1 MQPAARSLRTVIL
14 VALAL
19 DLVGKARPV
28 AAQVTI
34 VDEGT
39 FSITVAGARVGR
51 EDFSIRRTALGTLVA
66 QGNVL
71 RGDIRATVVL
81 NTDSAGTPERF
92 RYDSN
97 RGGRDDEQVSGERR
111 VNLWSGLSTRPDGE
125 SGREFRLPDAVRV
138 ADDGVLHHFWFVL
151 RFTRP
156 GATALLQPRTMA
168 MHSVVIEDAGADRV
182 TIGLDELDAHKWNVR
197 FPDGDV
203 PFREVWLDARGRLLR
218 VRIPAEELDAT
229 RDEPPP
235 ETPGL

>member
-1 MQPAARSLRTVIL
+1 M
-14 VALAL
+14 
-19 DLVGKARPV
+19 G
-28 AAQVTI
+28 AQVTI

-39 FSITVAGARVGR
+39 FSITVAGVRVGR

-81 NTDSAGTPERF
+81 NTDSVGAPERF
-92 RYDSN
+92 RYNSN
-97 RGGRDDEQVSGERR
+97 RSGRDEEQVSGERR
-111 VNLWSGLSTRPDGE
+111 VTVWSGLVTRPGGQ
-125 SGREFRLPDAVRV
+125 SGREFRLPDGVRG
-138 ADDGVLHHFWFVL
+138 ADDGVLHHLWFVL
-151 RFTRP
+151 RFRGS
-156 GATALLQPRTMA
+156 GATTLLQPRTMA
-168 MHSVVIEDAGADRV
+168 IHSIVIEDAGTDRV

-203 PFREVWLDARGRLLR
+203 PFREVWIDAQGRLLR

-235 ETPGL
+235 ETPGA